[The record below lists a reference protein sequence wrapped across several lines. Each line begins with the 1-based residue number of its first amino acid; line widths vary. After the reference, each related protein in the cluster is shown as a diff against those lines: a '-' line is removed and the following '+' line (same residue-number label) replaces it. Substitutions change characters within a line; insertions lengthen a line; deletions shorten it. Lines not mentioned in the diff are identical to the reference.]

1 MEQELSRSGHGPDQ
15 ILEKGYDLSDREIEI
30 LKTLNQD
37 AESTV
42 AFQGLK
48 RKLGIHQEILSR
60 SLTRLHRDGLIE
72 RTPDGYKLKR
82 KDSSLLGKDL
92 ERTLPIIRSYLPPSI
107 GLQTLIMN
115 LRGSWFGRLRWLR
128 YSETDAEKVLTWIT
142 EDGKVQIELKLT
154 NASITIQAR
163 AGESVDIREATIAAH
178 ELYGHIANLYTR
190 QLRQNGILFLTMG
203 SRQPT
208 AS

>member
-15 ILEKGYDLSDREIEI
+15 FLEEDYDLSQREIEI
-30 LKTLNQD
+30 LKALNQD
-37 AESTV
+37 GESTV

-48 RKLGIHQEILSR
+48 RKLGMHQEILSR
-60 SLTRLHRDGLIE
+60 SLTRLQRDGLVE
-72 RTPDGYKLKR
+72 RTPEGYKLKR
-82 KDSSLLGKDL
+82 KDSALLGEGS
-92 ERTLPIIRSYLPPSI
+92 ERVLPIIRSYLPPSI
-107 GLQTLIMN
+107 GLQTLIMSS
-115 LRGSWFGRLRWLR
+115 RGSWFGRLRWLR

-163 AGESVDIREATIAAH
+163 VGESVDMREATIAAH
-178 ELYGHIANLYTR
+178 ELYGHIANLYTKL
-190 QLRQNGILFLTMG
+190 LRQNGISFLQIG